1 MTKVVQEKR
10 IPHIMVN
17 TPFDSDESDARGV
30 AECIIRDR
38 LGIKSF
44 EIVLVELDAEGLI
57 QISGGVMHGKRFRVA
72 FRQTHGEVVYI
83 HPDYDRHVQK

>member
-1 MTKVVQEKR
+1 
-10 IPHIMVN
+10 MVN
-17 TPFDSDESDARGV
+17 TPLDADESDARGV

-57 QISGGVMHGKRFRVA
+57 QISGSVMRGKRFRVA
-72 FRQTHGEVVYI
+72 FRQTHGEVVYV
-83 HPDYDRHVQK
+83 HPDYDKFVKT